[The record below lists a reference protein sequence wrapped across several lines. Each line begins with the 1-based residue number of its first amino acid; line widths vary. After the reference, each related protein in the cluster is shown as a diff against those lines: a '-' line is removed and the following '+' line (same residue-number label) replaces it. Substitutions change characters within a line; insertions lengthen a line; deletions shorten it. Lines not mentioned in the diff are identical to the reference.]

1 MECLKLEIE
10 EGMTE
15 KELDEVAHN
24 LETAARM
31 LQGQFD
37 LQDKWEKD
45 GIDLR
50 QIGSS
55 AKSDIDIIGEKAWLG
70 IRREKLDGFRKEQEE
85 AVKKVKDAKAKLK
98 KEQA

>member
-1 MECLKLEIE
+1 MDRLKFEIE

-15 KELDEVAHN
+15 EDLDEVAHN
-24 LETAARM
+24 LETAAKM

-45 GIDLR
+45 GIDRR
-50 QIGSS
+50 QIDSS

-70 IRREKLDGFRKEQEE
+70 IRREKLDRFRKEHED
-85 AVKKVKDAKAKLK
+85 ATKKIEDAKEKLK
-98 KEQA
+98 KKQA